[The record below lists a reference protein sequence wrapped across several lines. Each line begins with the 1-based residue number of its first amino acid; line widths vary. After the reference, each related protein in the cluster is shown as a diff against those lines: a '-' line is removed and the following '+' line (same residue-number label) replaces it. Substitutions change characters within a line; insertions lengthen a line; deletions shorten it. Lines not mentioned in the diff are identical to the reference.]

1 MALVPR
7 NSFAPAAGGAA
18 GIAPLPSNP
27 RSGERMMRVWSV
39 LLLVLGISLLAVGT
53 AEMQLLALVLGVLSG
68 GGAFALHRGANAV
81 RERRREAMLAALQL
95 HVLKL
100 AGERKGRLTVTE
112 VAASLS
118 WPLKRAEKVLHSLDD
133 GWRVNSEVTDEGIIV
148 YEFRELL
155 QG

>member
-1 MALVPR
+1 ML
-7 NSFAPAAGGAA
+7 
-18 GIAPLPSNP
+18 
-27 RSGERMMRVWSV
+27 RVWSV
-39 LLLVLGISLLAVGT
+39 LLLVLGLSLLAVGT
-53 AEMQLLALVLGVLSG
+53 VEMELVAVVLGVLSG
-68 GGAFALHRGANAV
+68 GGAIALHRGANAL
-81 RERRREAMLAALQL
+81 REKRREALLASLQL

-100 AGERKGRLTVTE
+100 AGERKGKLTVTD

-118 WPLKRAEKVLHSLDD
+118 WPLRRAEKVLHSLDD